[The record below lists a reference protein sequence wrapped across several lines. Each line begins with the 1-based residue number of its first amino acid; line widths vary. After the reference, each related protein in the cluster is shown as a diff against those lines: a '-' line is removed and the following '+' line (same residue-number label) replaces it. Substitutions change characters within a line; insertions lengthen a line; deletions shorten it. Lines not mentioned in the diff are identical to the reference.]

1 MQPRIPLPSP
11 LAHTPFTRANAL
23 AAGLGT
29 NRINGPDLLRPFHGV
44 RHPGG
49 LALSFEARC
58 RAFTLRM
65 PPAAFFSSVTAARL
79 QGIPLPLELQQTPV
93 IHVAVPAPHHA
104 SAARGV
110 IGHKVQLMG
119 DDVHELHGLRL
130 STPARLWCELAA
142 ELDLGDLVAA
152 GDYIIHWRLPLCSL
166 EELRDAVERFP
177 GRTGRAKL
185 RAALLLLNNR
195 SESPRESLLR
205 VILVSAGLEGLRAN
219 LRVRVRGRA
228 FRIDL
233 ALPRYKIALEYQ
245 GEHHNDPEQWR
256 KDMTK
261 REILATDGWHTME
274 INADDLH
281 GTELIERIRITISA
295 RPTFD

>member
-11 LAHTPFTRANAL
+11 LDRTPFTRAAAL

-29 NRINGPDLLRPFHGV
+29 NRIDGPDLLRPFHGV
-44 RHPGG
+44 RHPSAV
-49 LALSFEARC
+49 ALSFEARC
-58 RAFTLRM
+58 RAFALRM
-65 PPAAFFSSVTAARL
+65 PPHAFFNSVTAARL
-79 QGIPLPLELQQTPV
+79 QQIPLPSALQANNL

-119 DDVHELHGLRL
+119 NDTHNLRGLTMSR
-130 STPARLWCELAA
+130 PARLWCELAA
-142 ELDLGDLVAA
+142 ELGLGDLVAA
-152 GDYIIHWRLPLCSL
+152 GDYIIHWRLPLCSFVDL
-166 EELRDAVERFP
+166 ADAVARFP
-177 GRTGRAKL
+177 GRTGGARL
-185 RAALLLLNNR
+185 RAALRLLNDR

-205 VILVSAGLEGLRAN
+205 VMLVRAGIDGLRAN
-219 LRVRVRGRA
+219 LRVVVRGRA

-245 GEHHNDPEQWR
+245 GAHHNDPVQWR

-261 REILATDGWHTME
+261 REILATDGWQTME
-274 INADDLH
+274 INADDLV
-281 GTELIERIRITISA
+281 GNELVERILITIAS
-295 RPTFD
+295 RPTFE